1 MVMETRPRRE
11 LRVREPSAQSKRRV
25 LLAGLVAIV
34 LVIAGETALWAATT
48 QRDRADASVA
58 ADLRPTASPAPGA
71 AATQITIPAP
81 ILTSVPAVPGE
92 PAPAPAVASGAFDKT
107 ARSIDDPTSI
117 WFVVNKTRPIPDAA
131 GYVPPDLVD
140 LRADIPNPY
149 GYPLRQEAADALA
162 TMADAATAEIGQQLV
177 AQSGYRAYDIQEI
190 VYGRYVAQLGT
201 AGADLTSARPGY
213 SEHQTGMAID
223 LLATGSGCSL
233 DGPCFG
239 DTTAGQW
246 LAANAYRFGFLLS
259 YPADKTAVTGYEYEP
274 WHFRYIGIDLST
286 EMHNQG
292 VTTLEEFFG
301 LPAAPGYLG

>member
-1 MVMETRPRRE
+1 MI
-11 LRVREPSAQSKRRV
+11 A
-25 LLAGLVAIV
+25 AGLAAIV
-34 LVIAGETALWAATT
+34 LVIVGETALWSATA
-48 QRDRADASVA
+48 QRNAPDASVA
-58 ADLRPTASPAPGA
+58 ADALPNDGA
-71 AATQITIPAP
+71 APAQITIPAP
-81 ILTSVPAVPGE
+81 IQTAVPLAVPAE
-92 PAPAPAVASGAFDKT
+92 PAPAAAAPTGFDKS

-131 GYVPPDLVD
+131 NYVPPDLVS
-140 LRADIPNPY
+140 LRSDIPNPN
-149 GYPLRQEAADALA
+149 GFPLRQEAADALA
-162 TMADAATAEIGQQLV
+162 VMVDAASAETGQQLV
-177 AQSGYRAYDIQEI
+177 AQSGYRSYGIQVNAYN
-190 VYGRYVAQLGT
+190 RYVGQLGT
-201 AGADLTSARPGY
+201 AGADLTSARPGF

-274 WHFRYIGIDLST
+274 WHFRYIGVDLST
-286 EMHNQG
+286 EMHNEG

-301 LPAAPGYLG
+301 LPAAPGYLD

>member
-1 MVMETRPRRE
+1 MNELRQRRE
-11 LRVREPSAQSKRRV
+11 LRRREPSRRSKNRV
-25 LLAGLVAIV
+25 LIAGFVAIV
-34 LVIAGETALWAATT
+34 FVIAGEAGIWAATA
-48 QRDRADASVA
+48 QRASVDASVA
-58 ADLRPTASPAPGA
+58 ADAIAAAGDSSAQLTVPTLIPAPVFTAA
-71 AATQITIPAP
+71 AATPQ
-81 ILTSVPAVPGE
+81 E
-92 PAPAPAVASGAFDKT
+92 PAPAPASDGFDKS

-117 WFVVNKTRPIPDAA
+117 WFVVNKTRPIPDASS
-131 GYVPPDLVD
+131 YIPPDLVD

-190 VYGRYVAQLGT
+190 VYNRYVAQLGT

-213 SEHQTGMAID
+213 SEHQTGMAVDI
-223 LLATGSGCSL
+223 LATGSGCSL

-239 DTTAGQW
+239 ETTAGQW
-246 LAANAYRFGFLLS
+246 LAANAYRFGYLLS

-274 WHFRYIGIDLST
+274 WHFRYIGVDLAT
-286 EMHNQG
+286 EMHNEG

-301 LPAAPGYLG
+301 LPAAPGYLE

>member
-1 MVMETRPRRE
+1 MTELRPRRE
-11 LRVREPSAQSKRRV
+11 LRRREPSRRSKTRV
-25 LLAGLVAIV
+25 IAAGLAAIV
-34 LVIAGETALWAATT
+34 LVIVGETALWSATA
-48 QRDRADASVA
+48 QRNAPDASVA
-58 ADLRPTASPAPGA
+58 ADALPNDGA
-71 AATQITIPAP
+71 APAQITIPAP
-81 ILTSVPAVPGE
+81 IQTAVPLAVPAE
-92 PAPAPAVASGAFDKT
+92 PAPAAAAPTGFDKS

-131 GYVPPDLVD
+131 NYVPPDLVS
-140 LRADIPNPY
+140 LRSDIPNPN
-149 GYPLRQEAADALA
+149 GFPLRQEAADALA
-162 TMADAATAEIGQQLV
+162 VMVDAASAETGQQLV
-177 AQSGYRAYDIQEI
+177 AQSGYRSYGIQVNAYN
-190 VYGRYVAQLGT
+190 RYVGQLGT
-201 AGADLTSARPGY
+201 AGADLTSARPGF

-274 WHFRYIGIDLST
+274 WHFRYIGVDLST
-286 EMHNQG
+286 EMHNEG

-301 LPAAPGYLG
+301 LPAAPGYLD